1 MKVFIE
7 KNNVTHNIIFSGTG
21 KDLCK
26 LLSIPIETIIIVRN
40 NSIITEDAQLDD
52 SDDIELLSVVSGG

>member
-21 KDLCK
+21 KDLCRM
-26 LLSIPIETIIIVRN
+26 LDINIETIIIVRN
-40 NSIITEDAQLDD
+40 GYIVTEDYMLDD
-52 SDDIELLSVVSGG
+52 NDEVELLSVVSGG